1 MVRARGASG
10 PGCRLLLL
18 LGLLAALRARDSR
31 AAPRAAPGPAV
42 AAGDAGAWPDAGL
55 KAWEDAGGSG
65 LPDSQLNLL
74 FEHQRDARDEAV
86 VEGYPSSRLDPVVE
100 ARGLPRRGPRVVEP
114 RRDARGDGYRTFWRY
129 PVLVPRE
136 DPRAVAVADGDPSSA
151 LEPGLVTPGHRGGV
165 PVGSGL
171 PASHLD
177 AIVVPQGHA
186 RELPSVSQPGE
197 APHGRKYSFFPVHR
211 GLGGGK
217 DAEAAAP
224 KGRQKQRLVLSA
236 AVLGS
241 VLFVVLLTC
250 IVAFWLRKRKQEAV
264 PANPAAAS
272 NRGESSIEEGRA
284 KPGSDSEKDELTLEN
299 ENLNSSSSRLPVNFA
314 TELSQLF
321 NATNSESSFQPTC
334 QNTSDGDYDSSS
346 DICIPR
352 DLPQADHSKCVCFH
366 YQQGYCTSDAYSE

>member
-31 AAPRAAPGPAV
+31 AAPRAAPGP
-42 AAGDAGAWPDAGL
+42 
-55 KAWEDAGGSG
+55 GSG

-211 GLGGGK
+211 GLGGEKG
-217 DAEAAAP
+217 AEDAAP
-224 KGRQKQRLVLSA
+224 KGRQKQHLVFTA
-236 AVLGS
+236 AVS
-241 VLFVVLLTC
+241 SWVLFGVVLTC
-250 IVAFWLRKRKQEAV
+250 IVTSQLRKRKQEAV

-272 NRGESSIEEGRA
+272 DGEEPSMEEGRA
-284 KPGSDSEKDELTLEN
+284 QPGSERKKDEFTLEN
-299 ENLNSSSSRLPVNFA
+299 ENPSSSSTRLPI
-314 TELSQLF
+314 LSRIKNL
-321 NATNSESSFQPTC
+321 
-334 QNTSDGDYDSSS
+334 
-346 DICIPR
+346 
-352 DLPQADHSKCVCFH
+352 CVF
-366 YQQGYCTSDAYSE
+366 

>member
-42 AAGDAGAWPDAGL
+42 AAGDGDAGAWPDARVEPRGQ
-55 KAWEDAGGSG
+55 AG
-65 LPDSQLNLL
+65 
-74 FEHQRDARDEAV
+74 DEAV
-86 VEGYPSSRLDPVVE
+86 VEGYPGSRLDPVVE

-114 RRDARGDGYRTFWRY
+114 RRDARGDGYRTFRQY

-136 DPRAVAVADGDPSSA
+136 DPWAVAVADGDPSSA
-151 LEPGLVTPGHRGGV
+151 LEPGLATPGHPGGV

-211 GLGGGK
+211 EKRYQLILPLPPADK
-217 DAEAAAP
+217 SPVWRKAEH
-224 KGRQKQRLVLSA
+224 S
-236 AVLGS
+236 
-241 VLFVVLLTC
+241 
-250 IVAFWLRKRKQEAV
+250 QEA
-264 PANPAAAS
+264 
-272 NRGESSIEEGRA
+272 
-284 KPGSDSEKDELTLEN
+284 KEKRMSLL
-299 ENLNSSSSRLPVNFA
+299 
-314 TELSQLF
+314 
-321 NATNSESSFQPTC
+321 
-334 QNTSDGDYDSSS
+334 
-346 DICIPR
+346 
-352 DLPQADHSKCVCFH
+352 
-366 YQQGYCTSDAYSE
+366 

>member
-151 LEPGLVTPGHRGGV
+151 LEPGLVTPGH
-165 PVGSGL
+165 
-171 PASHLD
+171 
-177 AIVVPQGHA
+177 
-186 RELPSVSQPGE
+186 PG
-197 APHGRKYSFFPVHR
+197 

-250 IVAFWLRKRKQEAV
+250 IVAFWLRKRKQ
-264 PANPAAAS
+264 
-272 NRGESSIEEGRA
+272 GESSTEEGRA

>member
-151 LEPGLVTPGHRGGV
+151 LEPGLATPGH
-165 PVGSGL
+165 S
-171 PASHLD
+171 
-177 AIVVPQGHA
+177 
-186 RELPSVSQPGE
+186 
-197 APHGRKYSFFPVHR
+197 
-211 GLGGGK
+211 
-217 DAEAAAP
+217 
-224 KGRQKQRLVLSA
+224 
-236 AVLGS
+236 
-241 VLFVVLLTC
+241 
-250 IVAFWLRKRKQEAV
+250 W
-264 PANPAAAS
+264 
-272 NRGESSIEEGRA
+272 RGESSTEEGRA